1 MLRYVEAVDIP
12 HTFTNVCQ
20 ATRMEMR
27 DGFNNTG
34 NTVRSQA
41 EVTRKA
47 IHAEG
52 EETRQVVKQVHLF
65 VLPRNIFS
73 MADEV

>member
-1 MLRYVEAVDIP
+1 
-12 HTFTNVCQ
+12 
-20 ATRMEMR
+20 MEMR